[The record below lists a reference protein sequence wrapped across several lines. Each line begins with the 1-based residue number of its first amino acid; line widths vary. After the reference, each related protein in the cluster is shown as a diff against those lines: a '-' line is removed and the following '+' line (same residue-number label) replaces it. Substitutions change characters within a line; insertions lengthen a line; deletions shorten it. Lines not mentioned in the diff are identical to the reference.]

1 MKRRITGILLALLM
15 ALALLPATVWA
26 DNSLS
31 GTGTMDVTSD
41 ITLNST
47 LEISGEATLK
57 GTGTISRSSGFTGAM
72 IRVLKDATLTI
83 EGSVTLDGTPVG
95 CTEVNS
101 AAIQVDV
108 GGTLIMKGG
117 TICNNVNRGNG
128 GGVNNAGTFELKG
141 GTIRDNK
148 ATGTGSGKGTG
159 GGIRNEST
167 GALTITGGTISG
179 NYAQDGGC
187 GVFNYNGT
195 LRMSGGTITGN
206 YGGDRGGG
214 ISHRATSTSGVF
226 EISGNPVIT
235 GNYNGGQKDINGNI
249 TGGTINNV
257 GLITSGGTKNFIT
270 IGGAMTEGAD
280 VQVSVVAN
288 LNTQEQINAEN
299 TAHTYIRAG
308 QNHKITTSDVERFHI
323 DNGGQKFFKL
333 TDNNQVFIALPE
345 AGVTKYTVTVKFDN
359 TVAADAGSVSLLTQ
373 TVSVGDDIKNLY
385 FYPAE
390 GYYFPEK
397 YDTSS
402 VSANGIQVQRLNSR
416 QLRVYGTPSDNVT
429 ITLPAASKLLKG
441 SVTISGTP
449 KVGQTL
455 TATAT
460 IDGLVGNMVYQWYY
474 SNGATSTLISG
485 ATGSTYVL
493 TAADLGKYIYVR
505 VSDSGRPDR
514 DLNLVSN
521 SIGPV
526 VGADDNTTVTPVTP
540 STGASSG
547 NTSSGLTLVPV
558 KTADEVKSASNYSGG
573 IYGLTFQF
581 SGSYS
586 SFQRVEVDGK
596 VIDADSY
603 IAEANS
609 SGTEIY
615 LKAVFLRTLAD
626 GKHTITAVSSAGSAS
641 AEFTIGG
648 DIITAAQTFD
658 AGVAVYGVSALLSL
672 SGMAWLGRKREN

>member
-15 ALALLPATVWA
+15 ALALLPATAWA
-26 DNSLS
+26 DETWSSDVTLSDNKVLTGTVTISGNVTLS
-31 GTGTMDVTSD
+31 GTGT
-41 ITLNST
+41 I
-47 LEISGEATLK
+47 K
-57 GTGTISRSSGFTGAM
+57 RGTGCTGAM
-72 IRVLKDATLTI
+72 IVVPSGAKLTI
-83 EGSVTLDGTPVG
+83 EGSVTLDGSLAG
-95 CTEVNS
+95 GAEASS
-101 AAIQVDV
+101 AAIQVNE
-108 GGTLIMKGG
+108 GGKVVMNGG
-117 TICNNVNRGNG
+117 TICNNVHKGNG
-128 GGVNNAGTFELKG
+128 GGVNNAGTFELNG

-148 ATGTGSGKGTG
+148 ATAGGGKGTG

-257 GLITSGGTKNFIT
+257 GLITSGRTKNFIT

-540 STGASSG
+540 STGTSSG

-558 KTADEVKSASNYSGG
+558 KTADEVKSTSNYSGG

>member
-15 ALALLPATVWA
+15 ALALLPATAWA
-26 DNSLS
+26 NETWSSDVTLSDNKVLTGTVTISGNVTLS
-31 GTGTMDVTSD
+31 GTGT
-41 ITLNST
+41 I
-47 LEISGEATLK
+47 K
-57 GTGTISRSSGFTGAM
+57 RGTGCTGAM
-72 IRVLKDATLTI
+72 IVVPSGAKLTI

-141 GTIRDNK
+141 GMIRDNK

-540 STGASSG
+540 STGTSSG

-558 KTADEVKSASNYSGG
+558 KTADEVKSTSNYSGG

>member
-15 ALALLPATVWA
+15 ALALLPATAWA
-26 DNSLS
+26 DETWSSDVTLSDNKVLTGTVTISGNVTLS
-31 GTGTMDVTSD
+31 GTGT
-41 ITLNST
+41 I
-47 LEISGEATLK
+47 K
-57 GTGTISRSSGFTGAM
+57 RGTGCTGAM
-72 IRVLKDATLTI
+72 IVVPSGAKLTI

-128 GGVNNAGTFELKG
+128 GGVNNAGTFELNG

-148 ATGTGSGKGTG
+148 ATAGGGDGTG
-159 GGIRNEST
+159 GGIRNTSKGT
-167 GALTITGGTISG
+167 LKITGGTISG
-179 NYAQDGGC
+179 NYAKDGGC
-187 GVFNYNGT
+187 GVFNYGGT
-195 LRMSGGTITGN
+195 LIMSGGTITRN

-214 ISHRATSTSGVF
+214 ISHRADGKGLF
-226 EISGNPVIT
+226 EISGDPKIV
-235 GNYNGGQKDINGNI
+235 GNYRGGEKSADGSI
-249 TGGTINNV
+249 TGGTTDNV
-257 GLITSGGTKNFIT
+257 GLTTSGGTKNFIT
-270 IGGAMTEGAD
+270 IVGPMKTGAEVWVNIVTKLD
-280 VQVSVVAN
+280 
-288 LNTQEQINAEN
+288 TQAEIDAEN
-299 TAHTYIRAG
+299 KVHTYLHAG
-308 QNHKITTSDVERFHI
+308 SYNVTADDVAHFKID
-323 DNGGQKFFKL
+323 DGGQKFFKL
-333 TDNNQVFIALPE
+333 TGSNNAQKIIIALPE
-345 AGVTKYTVTVKFDN
+345 AGVTEYTVTVNFDN

-373 TVSVGDDIKNLY
+373 KVSVGDDIKNLY

-540 STGASSG
+540 STGTSSG

-658 AGVAVYGVSALLSL
+658 AGMAVYGVSALLSL

>member
-15 ALALLPATVWA
+15 ALALLPATAWA
-26 DNSLS
+26 DETWSSDVTLSDNKVLTGTVTISGNVTLS
-31 GTGTMDVTSD
+31 GTGT
-41 ITLNST
+41 I
-47 LEISGEATLK
+47 K
-57 GTGTISRSSGFTGAM
+57 RGTGCTGAM
-72 IRVLKDATLTI
+72 IVVPSGAKLTI
-83 EGSVTLDGTPVG
+83 EGSVTLDGSLAG
-95 CTEVNS
+95 GAEASS
-101 AAIQVDV
+101 AAIQVNE
-108 GGTLIMKGG
+108 GGKVVMNGG
-117 TICNNVNRGNG
+117 TICNNVHKGNG
-128 GGVNNAGTFELKG
+128 GGVNNAGTFELNG

-148 ATGTGSGKGTG
+148 ATAGGGKGTG

-257 GLITSGGTKNFIT
+257 GLITSQGGKNFIT
-270 IGGAMTEGAD
+270 IIGAMTEGAD
-280 VQVSVVAN
+280 VQVSVAAN

-540 STGASSG
+540 STGTSSG

-558 KTADEVKSASNYSGG
+558 KTADEVKSTSNYSGG

>member
-15 ALALLPATVWA
+15 ALALLPATAWA
-26 DNSLS
+26 DETWSSDVTLSDNKVLTGTVTISGNVTLS
-31 GTGTMDVTSD
+31 GTGT
-41 ITLNST
+41 I
-47 LEISGEATLK
+47 K
-57 GTGTISRSSGFTGAM
+57 RGTGCTGAM
-72 IRVLKDATLTI
+72 IVVPSGAKLTI
-83 EGSVTLDGTPVG
+83 EGSVTLDGSLAG
-95 CTEVNS
+95 GAEASS
-101 AAIQVDV
+101 AAIQVNE
-108 GGTLIMKGG
+108 GGKVVMNGG
-117 TICNNVNRGNG
+117 TICNNVHKGNG
-128 GGVNNAGTFELKG
+128 GGVNNAGTFELNG

-148 ATGTGSGKGTG
+148 ATAGGGKGTG

-214 ISHRATSTSGVF
+214 ISHRADGNGVF
-226 EISGNPVIT
+226 QISGNPVIKD
-235 GNYNGGQKDINGNI
+235 NYNGGQKDTSGNI

-270 IGGAMTEGAD
+270 IVGAMTEGAD
-280 VQVSVVAN
+280 VQVSVAAN

-333 TDNNQVFIALPE
+333 IDNNQVFIALPE

-373 TVSVGDDIKNLY
+373 TVSVGDDIKDIILS
-385 FYPAE
+385 PAE
-390 GYYFPEK
+390 GYYFPDD
-397 YDTSS
+397 YDTS
-402 VSANGIQVQRLNSR
+402 VSAKGIQVQRLNSR

-429 ITLPAASKLLKG
+429 ITLPAASELLKG

-540 STGASSG
+540 STGTSSG

-658 AGVAVYGVSALLSL
+658 AGMAVYGVSALLSL

>member
-15 ALALLPATVWA
+15 ALALLPATAWA
-26 DNSLS
+26 DETWSSDVTLSDNKVLTGTVTISGNVTLS
-31 GTGTMDVTSD
+31 GTGT
-41 ITLNST
+41 I
-47 LEISGEATLK
+47 K
-57 GTGTISRSSGFTGAM
+57 RGTGCTGAM
-72 IRVLKDATLTI
+72 IVVPSGAKLTI
-83 EGSVTLDGTPVG
+83 EGSVTLDGSLAG
-95 CTEVNS
+95 GAEASS
-101 AAIQVDV
+101 AAIQVNE
-108 GGTLIMKGG
+108 GGKVVMNGG
-117 TICNNVNRGNG
+117 TICNNVHKGNG
-128 GGVNNAGTFELKG
+128 GGVNNAGTFELNG

-148 ATGTGSGKGTG
+148 ATAGGGKGTG

-257 GLITSGGTKNFIT
+257 GLITSQGGKNFIT
-270 IGGAMTEGAD
+270 IIGAMTEGAD
-280 VQVSVVAN
+280 VQVSVAAN

-373 TVSVGDDIKNLY
+373 TVSVGDDIKDIILS
-385 FYPAE
+385 PAE
-390 GYYFPEK
+390 GYYFPDD
-397 YDTSS
+397 YDTF
-402 VSANGIQVQRLNSR
+402 VSAKGIQVQRLNSR

-429 ITLPAASKLLKG
+429 ITLPAASELLKG

-540 STGASSG
+540 STGTSSG

-658 AGVAVYGVSALLSL
+658 AGMAVYGVSALLSL